1 MQLDLFYGL
10 PQLFGS
16 ILYLAL
22 LGSVFWARVIFERCF
37 FGILHCFFLAAIIFI
52 RFFLCLALLD
62 SDFFWPQSF
71 LKAVT
76 KKARTKQLSQTIEK
90 IQLHSW
96 WITVAT

>member
-1 MQLDLFYGL
+1 MVCLNCLVPF
-10 PQLFGS
+10 
-16 ILYLAL
+16 
-22 LGSVFWARVIFERCF
+22 C
-37 FGILHCFFLAAIIFI
+37 ILHCLDRFFGPESFLKGVFWNFALFFLAAIIFI

-76 KKARTKQLSQTIEK
+76 KKERTKQLSQTIEK